1 MTPLA
6 AGHVDTTVLA
16 AFAVGFISFVSP
28 CVLPLV
34 PGYLSAISG
43 VSFSEL
49 AEGKGRVR
57 VLGPSLLFCLSF
69 TVMFVALGMTA
80 TGLGRTLQDHRSTL
94 RHVAAILIIVMG
106 VLFVAAMFVPR
117 LNREWRPNALIG
129 RASTGGPVI
138 AGLAFA
144 VAWLPCT
151 GPTLGAIL
159 TAASTEST
167 VGKGGVLLAFYAAGL
182 AVPFILSA
190 LAFTRVTAIFRFFRK
205 HYAVITVVSGVVLV
219 AMGVALYTDQ
229 LTRLNSWLN
238 DLGINGI
245 SNL

>member
-1 MTPLA
+1 MIA

-43 VSFSEL
+43 VTFAEL

-57 VLGPSLLFCLSF
+57 VVGPALLFCLSF
-69 TVMFVALGMTA
+69 TVMFVALGMSA
-80 TGLGRTLQDHRSTL
+80 TGLGRTLQDHRATL
-94 RHVAAILIIVMG
+94 RHVAAILLIVMG
-106 VLFVAAMFVPR
+106 FLFIAAMFVPR
-117 LNREWRPNALIG
+117 PNSLIS

-159 TAASTEST
+159 TAASTQST

-190 LAFTRVTAIFRFFRK
+190 VAFTRVTAIFRFFRN
-205 HYAVITVVSGVVLV
+205 HYSAITIVSGVVLV

-229 LTRLNSWLN
+229 LTRVNSWLN
-238 DLGINGI
+238 DIGVNGF

>member
-1 MTPLA
+1 MPPIA

-16 AFAVGFISFVSP
+16 AFAVGLISFVSP

-43 VSFSEL
+43 VSFAELSE
-49 AEGKGRVR
+49 GRGRVR

-80 TGLGRTLQDHRSTL
+80 TGLGRTLQDHRATL
-94 RHVAAILIIVMG
+94 RHVAAILIVAMG
-106 VLFVAAMFVPR
+106 VLFVAMMFVPR
-117 LNREWRPNALIG
+117 LNREWRPEALIR
-129 RASTGGPVI
+129 RASTGGPVV

-159 TAASTEST
+159 TAASTQST
-167 VGKGGVLLAFYAAGL
+167 VGKGGLLLAFYAAGL

-190 LAFTRVTAIFRFFRK
+190 LAFTRVTGIFRFFRK
-205 HYAVITVVSGVVLV
+205 HYSVITVVSGVVLV

-229 LTRLNSWLN
+229 LSHVNSWLN
-238 DLGINGI
+238 DLGLNGI

>member
-1 MTPLA
+1 MIA

-43 VSFSEL
+43 VTFAEL
-49 AEGKGRVR
+49 AAGKGRVR
-57 VLGPSLLFCLSF
+57 VVGPALLFCLSF
-69 TVMFVALGMTA
+69 TVMFVALGMSA
-80 TGLGRTLQDHRSTL
+80 TGLGRTLQDHRATL
-94 RHVAAILIIVMG
+94 RHVAAILLIVMG
-106 VLFVAAMFVPR
+106 FLFIAAMFVPR
-117 LNREWRPNALIG
+117 LNREWRPISRIS

-159 TAASTEST
+159 TAASTQST

-190 LAFTRVTAIFRFFRK
+190 VAFTRVTAIFRFFRN
-205 HYAVITVVSGVVLV
+205 HYSAITIVSGVVLV

-229 LTRLNSWLN
+229 LTRVNSWLN
-238 DLGINGI
+238 DAGLNGI
-245 SNL
+245 SGL